1 MTRLLSEIKD
11 DFNFI
16 KTHSVQPKW
25 YKFGKI
31 FILAA
36 FLTGYCHLFGLLK
49 TVAFCVLF
57 IILSFLVHL
66 LYRVKTQKF
75 TRSWLDFGVVNGK
88 PRRIGLLYYSLVVLN
103 VVIAFTI
110 SQLLIQ

>member
-16 KTHSVQPKW
+16 KSHSVQPKW

-36 FLTGYCHLFGLLK
+36 FLTLYCHLFGLLK
-49 TVAFCVLF
+49 TVFFCVLF
-57 IILSFLVHL
+57 FILSFLVHL
-66 LYRVKTQKF
+66 LYRSKTNKF
-75 TRSWLDFGVVNGK
+75 TRSWLDFGVENGK
-88 PRRIGLLYYSLVVLN
+88 PRRIGLLYYPLTALN
-103 VVIAFTI
+103 VVIAFI
-110 SQLLIQ
+110 FSQLLIQ